1 MDEIDP
7 FRTIISKAKEV
18 RKELKS
24 KFDAIK
30 LKHGLQDKEISQLLM
45 LANTDKSPFS
55 KEEHQQLL
63 NYRDKATGP
72 LYIFSETL
80 TKDCYDPD
88 DQIKFNAFEL
98 GNVTVKYCHFK
109 RWYPDA
115 EPEDDDECYW
125 RSLYTVQIQID

>member
-1 MDEIDP
+1 MALQIPVVSDLSEEDQKAFWTYMVGNFVMDEINP

-45 LANTDKSPFS
+45 LANTDMSPFS
-55 KEEHQQLL
+55 KEEHKHLL
-63 NYRDKATGP
+63 NYKDKATGP

-80 TKDCYDPD
+80 TKDY
-88 DQIKFNAFEL
+88 
-98 GNVTVKYCHFK
+98 Y
-109 RWYPDA
+109 
-115 EPEDDDECYW
+115 
-125 RSLYTVQIQID
+125 